1 MSDDED
7 KKITEKQQVILNLR
21 SDKSFAPPANNNPPI
36 WLVSFTDVI
45 ALMLTFFVLLYSMS
59 NPDAEKWDRKIGI
72 TQSATAQFSGRQNYA
87 GSDEGINLNR
97 LSFAEAENLDYLEI
111 LFEDLRTDSR
121 NKDIIEIKRTETAL
135 VVLFS
140 KTIITPNGFKRE
152 FLLFLNRLT
161 PLLKSLDNRL
171 TLGVTS
177 DVVNGFQDLQKIG
190 RTLREYGYRKSVAIQ
205 TRPHIDNRT
214 QSYAIIIEPHDGRR
228 VE

>member
-1 MSDDED
+1 MSESED
-7 KKITEKQQVILNLR
+7 TKIIEKQQVILNLR
-21 SDKSFAPPANNNPPI
+21 SDKTSAPAQSGPPI

-59 NPDAEKWDRKIGI
+59 NPKIEKWEQKIGI
-72 TQSATAQFSGRQNYA
+72 TQSAQAQFSGRQNFA

-111 LFEDLRTDSR
+111 LFEDLRADSR
-121 NKDIIEIKRTETAL
+121 NKTMVEIKRTDTAL
-135 VVLFS
+135 IVLFS
-140 KTIITPNGFKRE
+140 QNIIVSNGFNRD

-171 TLGVTS
+171 TLTVTS
-177 DVVNGFQDLQKIG
+177 DMRDGFEQLQKIG
-190 RTLREYGYRKSVAIQ
+190 VVLREYGYRKSVALQ
-205 TRPHIDNRT
+205 NRAHIDNRK
-214 QSYAIIIEPHDGRR
+214 QSYAIVIEPHDGRR